1 MHHGHMYITAI
12 TDWYRRKIVGWNLSD
27 TLGTAYAL
35 EAVKDAVTTYGT
47 QEILKECQFT
57 SK

>member
-1 MHHGHMYITAI
+1 MYITAI

-47 QEILKECQFT
+47 QEILKGCQFT